1 VIAVASNLRIF
12 FVGGVISFRA
22 LFNWIKPS
30 LYIPT
35 MLGSP
40 IFQIVF
46 FTYLGRYA
54 HTGEGDAFF
63 IVGNAVQ
70 VCAMSSV

>member
-1 VIAVASNLRIF
+1 MASNLRIF
-12 FVGGVISFRA
+12 FVGGLISFRA

-40 IFQIVF
+40 LFQIIF

-54 HTGEGDAFF
+54 LGGEDDASSSSATRCRCARCRPCTG
-63 IVGNAVQ
+63 
-70 VCAMSSV
+70 